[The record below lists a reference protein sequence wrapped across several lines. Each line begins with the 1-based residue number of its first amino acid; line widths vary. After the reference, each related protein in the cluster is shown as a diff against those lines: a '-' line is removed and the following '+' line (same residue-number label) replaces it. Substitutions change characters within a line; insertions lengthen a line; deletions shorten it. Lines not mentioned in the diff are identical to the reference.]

1 MARSA
6 GVWGIDIGRC
16 ALKALRCR
24 LDGDVVV
31 ADSFDYIEYPK
42 LLTQQDADAPQ
53 LVKEALQQFLSRNN
67 LRGDKVA
74 ISVAGESGL
83 ARYFKP
89 PPVDVKKIADIV
101 KFEARQQIPFAL
113 ADVIWDFQRMPGSQ
127 EVDGFAMES
136 EIGLFAMKREQVAKA
151 LKPFL
156 EAEIEVDF
164 IQLAPISIYNFFAH
178 DMTNP
183 LPEGE
188 QYNAEAPPP
197 STVVLSIGTETTDL
211 VVTNGFRLWQR
222 NIPLGGNHF
231 TKQLS
236 KDLKLTFAKAE
247 HLKRNP
253 RQAEDPKAIFQAM
266 RPVFGDMVTEIQ
278 RSIGFFQSLDRKAKI
293 NNIVMLGNTVK
304 LPGLTQYL
312 SKHLGYEI
320 SEIDAYRRLT
330 GASVVTS
337 PAFKENMLAFGSC
350 YGLCVQ
356 ALDKSKLKTNLLP
369 RELITERIIKA
380 KKPWAIAGV
389 AAIMLACALN
399 FIFHYMTWEEVYEE
413 HMVENVP
420 WKQALTDAQQVS
432 TVSSGHVTK
441 DDEAKKKLDQ
451 MRSIG
456 NEVVGAADRRVLW
469 LEVMKAI
476 NESLPPMADAKKL
489 APGQIPDHKQL
500 PFIKRQDLKIEYVE
514 TQRFP
519 DLKTWFNDTVKRRY
533 IEQNPEILAAITAP
547 APGTTPNPTATPSA
561 VPAQP
566 LPGGYP
572 QPGGFGATADASS
585 VGALDVSQLNV
596 PAPSGPGWVFEIKGY
611 HFFND
616 PTNTASGGSAHVKR
630 TLLRA
635 LEHGA
640 VVLPNGPGGGAD
652 RFTFKELGLG
662 YAILAKDFPINRNY
676 RLENPNYAGP
686 ASGTGVGPG
695 VPGPGPIGEGVG
707 GAGLPGAPVDDP
719 NNPPFFVVPRCDF
732 IVQFCWQE
740 TPLTVRLENRIKKA
754 KEEAEKAKAAA
765 ANPQPAPAQPG
776 VNPAVPPNNTAPAAP
791 AVPAVPAPMPNPAAA
806 PVVPAPVPNPGVA
819 PGVPAPMPNPAAA
832 PAVPPPMPGVPVP
845 AVPAPMPGVAPPA
858 GALPMPA
865 VPAPAPDPTALPP
878 APAPG

>member
-24 LDGDVVV
+24 LDGEVVV

-42 LLTQQDADAPQ
+42 LLTQQDADPVQ
-53 LVKEALQQFLSRNN
+53 LVKEALEQFLSRNN

-74 ISVAGESGL
+74 ISVPGEAGL

-113 ADVIWDFQRMPGSQ
+113 ADVIWDYQRMPGSQ

-151 LKPFL
+151 LKPFQD
-156 EAEIEVDF
+156 ADIEIDV
-164 IQLAPISIYNFFAH
+164 IQLAPISIYNWFAH
-178 DMTNP
+178 DIANP

-188 QYNAEAPPP
+188 NYDSDKPPQ

-211 VVTNGFRLWQR
+211 VVTNGYRVWQR

-293 NNIVMLGNTVK
+293 TSIVMLGNTVK
-304 LPGLTQYL
+304 LPGLAQYL
-312 SKHLGYEI
+312 GKHLGYE
-320 SEIDAYRRLT
+320 SMELDAFRRLT

-337 PAFKENMLAFGSC
+337 PSFKDNLLAFGSA

-356 ALDKSKLKTNLLP
+356 ALNRSKLKTNLLP
-369 RELITERIIKA
+369 RELLTQRLVKA
-380 KKPWAIAGV
+380 KKPWAVAGV
-389 AAIMLACALN
+389 AAIVLACAIN
-399 FIFHYMTWEEVYEE
+399 FISHYSKWEQVYEE
-413 HMVENVP
+413 HENNGTS
-420 WKQALTDAQQVS
+420 WKKSITDATQVS
-432 TVSSGHVTK
+432 AVSGQHLKS
-441 DDEAKKKLDQ
+441 DEDQLKMQQQ

-476 NESLPPMADAKKL
+476 NESLPKMVSDPKKL
-489 APGQIPDHKQL
+489 GNGQIPDHKQL
-500 PFIKRQDLKIEYVE
+500 PFIQQQDLKIEYIE
-514 TQRFP
+514 TQHFP
-519 DLKTWFNDTVKRRY
+519 DLAVWFNDTVKRKY
-533 IEQNPEILAAITAP
+533 IEQNPEVVQNAAPA
-547 APGTTPNPTATPSA
+547 APGTPG
-561 VPAQP
+561 VPPPAP
-566 LPGGYP
+566 MPAPPPPPAYPGGE
-572 QPGGFGATADASS
+572 GGYGNPAVAASNA
-585 VGALDVSQLNV
+585 GALDVSGINV
-596 PAPSGPGWVFEIKGY
+596 PGPKGPGWVFEIQGY

-616 PTNTASGGSAHVKR
+616 PRQSAIGGSEHVKR
-630 TLLRA
+630 TLLKT
-635 LEHGA
+635 LEHGSVA
-640 VVLPNGPGGGAD
+640 LPTGPGGAND

-662 YAILAKDFPINRNY
+662 YAILAQDLPPDRTY
-676 RLENPNYAGP
+676 RLINPNYAGP
-686 ASGTGVGPG
+686 
-695 VPGPGPIGEGVG
+695 GVG
-707 GAGLPGAPVDDP
+707 GAPGEQLQPGGLPMADDP
-719 NNPPFFVVPRCDF
+719 NNPPSFNVPRSNF

-740 TPLTVRLENRIKKA
+740 KPLTIRLEERKA
-754 KEEAEKAKAAA
+754 KAKAEAEKAAAA
-765 ANPQPAPAQPG
+765 AQQAPAPTAVPPG
-776 VNPAVPPNNTAPAAP
+776 GVRPGPVPPAAVPPAAAPVAPVAPAVPPVNNPAAVP
-791 AVPAVPAPMPNPAAA
+791 PAAVPPAANPTTPPMNVLNPPVAVPPMNPAAA
-806 PVVPAPVPNPGVA
+806 PPAT
-819 PGVPAPMPNPAAA
+819 
-832 PAVPPPMPGVPVP
+832 VPPATTPATPPPTPPPG
-845 AVPAPMPGVAPPA
+845 
-858 GALPMPA
+858 
-865 VPAPAPDPTALPP
+865 
-878 APAPG
+878 